1 MKSKISDISLYLNVL
16 YGIQLYYLPFLVSDR
31 NASGTT
37 CRVRRWDHS
46 GRTVLGMPHSNSELK
61 VTKTFMSLRLCI

>member
-1 MKSKISDISLYLNVL
+1 MKSNISDISLYFNVL
-16 YGIQLYYLPFLVSDR
+16 HGIQFYYLPFLVYNC

-46 GRTVLGMPHSNSELK
+46 DRMVLGMPHSNSELK
-61 VTKTFMSLRLCI
+61 VTKSFMSLCLCI